1 MKTTSQV
8 AKLTGISVRTL
19 QYYDEIGL
27 LSPSEV
33 TPSGYRLYDEKALET
48 LQQILFFKELDFK
61 LKDIREILLNP
72 DFDKTEAYRSQKNLL
87 CLKRRRIDNLIA
99 LLDKLEKGETCMS
112 FEEFHLTEYIQALE
126 DFRTNQPDTV
136 IKHWGST
143 ESFDRMIEGVKDH
156 EAQAAR
162 LAVREYG
169 SVQKYTEAMKFN
181 LEHFSEIME
190 RAETMKEHA
199 EEELKKSDALYTA
212 LTSDMTRAV
221 SSQEVQH
228 IVHKIVETARQSYRD
243 WMMQEMPDGIWDIL
257 IEGYFS
263 NNQIIASRDK
273 QFGPGAAQYIGRA
286 MQYYFH
292 EQTLRE

>member
-33 TPSGYRLYDEKALET
+33 TPSGYRLYDAKALET

-61 LKDIREILLNP
+61 LKDIREILSKP
-72 DFDKTEAYRSQKNLL
+72 DFDKTEVYRSQKNLL
-87 CLKRRRIDNLIA
+87 YLKRRRIDRLIT
-99 LLDKLEKGETCMS
+99 LLDRLEKGETCMS

-126 DFRTNQPDTV
+126 DFRANQPDLV

-143 ESFDRMIEGVKDH
+143 ESFDKLIESVKEH
-156 EAQAAR
+156 ESQAAR

-181 LEHFSEIME
+181 LEHVSELM
-190 RAETMKEHA
+190 EHA
-199 EEELKKSDALYTA
+199 ESMKENAEEEIKKSDDLYAA
-212 LTSDMTRAV
+212 LTADMTREI
-221 SSQEVQH
+221 SSEKIQS

-286 MQYYFH
+286 MQYFFH
-292 EQTLRE
+292 KQPLRE